1 MSEILSPA
9 RTSHRRPIAAFDD
22 CVDRYV
28 SRVRRP
34 ALDHVFYPLS
44 SAADHSLLWL
54 VAGALRSA
62 RDGDTTAARN
72 LGAAM
77 GIESFSTNV
86 VVKSAFRRVR
96 PPRPVEGPLPYGMHV
111 PITSSFPSGHATA
124 AFCAAAMLGH
134 GRRSAP
140 AWYALAAAVAASRV
154 YVRMHHASDVVAG
167 AALGYALGVTLRR
180 LLPLGAGEHPGNAAP
195 SSDGSL
201 PRTAG
206 PDSEAT

>member
-1 MSEILSPA
+1 MEETLSPA
-9 RTSHRRPIAAFDD
+9 RPLHRRAIATFDE
-22 CVDRYV
+22 CVEQCAE
-28 SRVRRP
+28 RVRTP
-34 ALDHVFYPLS
+34 VLDHLFYPLS
-44 SAADHSLLWL
+44 SAADHSLLWI

-62 RDGDTTAARN
+62 RDGDPTAARN

-77 GIESFSTNV
+77 AIESFTTNV
-86 VVKSAFRRVR
+86 VVKSAFRRLR

-140 AWYALAAAVAASRV
+140 AWYSLAAAVAAGRV

-167 AALGYALGVTLRR
+167 AALGYTLGVALRR
-180 LLPLGAGEHPGNAAP
+180 LLPLTDGDHPGNAA
-195 SSDGSL
+195 
-201 PRTAG
+201 RTPGGWAAH
-206 PDSEAT
+206 SQ